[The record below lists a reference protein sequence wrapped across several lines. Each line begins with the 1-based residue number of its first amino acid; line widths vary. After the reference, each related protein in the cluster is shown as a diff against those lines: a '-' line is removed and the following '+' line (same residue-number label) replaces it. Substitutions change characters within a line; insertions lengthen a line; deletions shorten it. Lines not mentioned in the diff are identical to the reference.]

1 MKKICLILFL
11 PLLLIGCKN
20 NTSAN
25 PEDVADSNSL
35 TVEVEDSTL
44 VNDSI
49 VIDTIPLDEEK
60 APEKVHVTVLR
71 EHKVIVE
78 EIEPEINIE
87 VDTIGVMP
95 QFPGGDQELMKF
107 ISNNLKYPV
116 IAQENGIQGRVTL
129 RFVVKKDGSI
139 ADIQIIRGLDPS
151 CDKEA
156 MRVVK
161 AMPRWIPGKQNGQ
174 TADISYVL
182 PVNFRLLH

>member
-25 PEDVADSNSL
+25 PEDVADSDSL

-49 VIDTIPLDEEK
+49 VADAIPLQEEK

-78 EIEPEINIE
+78 EIEINKRRYLYGTFFLYYVIR
-87 VDTIGVMP
+87 V
-95 QFPGGDQELMKF
+95 FF
-107 ISNNLKYPV
+107 IK
-116 IAQENGIQGRVTL
+116 
-129 RFVVKKDGSI
+129 
-139 ADIQIIRGLDPS
+139 
-151 CDKEA
+151 
-156 MRVVK
+156 
-161 AMPRWIPGKQNGQ
+161 
-174 TADISYVL
+174 
-182 PVNFRLLH
+182 